1 MTETGIRSSILPISV
16 MLVLPGEELW
26 GAEQLR
32 SDLAAAGLRLLAE
45 DEFRSGEPTRV
56 RKPAAILVFLA
67 GQLERDTAVCRK
79 WVDLHLAPVIVISPN
94 NDEAYVLA
102 LFNAGIEDIVQR
114 PIKSRELAAR
124 IRSILRRSQP
134 ALLRAQSRTL
144 LPAAIP
150 AVPERSK
157 SRVKLFFTGLQK
169 CFSAKSKLS

>member
-1 MTETGIRSSILPISV
+1 MTETGVRSGIVPISV

-45 DEFRSGEPTRV
+45 DEFRSSQPTRV

-67 GQLERDTAVCRK
+67 GQLERDASICRK

-94 NDEAYVLA
+94 NDETYVLA

-124 IRSILRRSQP
+124 IRGILRRSQP
-134 ALLRAQSRTL
+134 ALLTAQSRTL
-144 LPAAIP
+144 PPAIP
-150 AVPERSK
+150 AAPARRK
-157 SRVKLFFTGLQK
+157 SHVQLFLSGLQK
-169 CFSAKSKLS
+169 CFSAKSKVS

>member
-1 MTETGIRSSILPISV
+1 MTETSVRSGIVPISV

-32 SDLAAAGLRLLAE
+32 SDLAAAGLRLMAE
-45 DEFRSGEPTRV
+45 DEFRSGQATTV

-67 GQLERDTAVCRK
+67 GQPERDAAICRK
-79 WVDLHLAPVIVISPN
+79 WVDLHLAPAIVISPN

-102 LFNAGIEDIVQR
+102 LFNAGIEDIVRR

-134 ALLRAQSRTL
+134 ALLRTQARTL
-144 LPAAIP
+144 PPAIP
-150 AVPERSK
+150 AVPARRK
-157 SRVKLFFTGLQK
+157 SRVQLFLSGLQK